1 MPLKLP
7 FTKPRASIGFPG
19 IVLGI
24 LLLAGLSG
32 CATRNSAPVAAFDL
46 GVPDAGALRPY
57 PLAVEVRLPGW
68 MDSEA
73 MTYRLAF
80 DDATR
85 RRDYAQNRWA
95 AAPSQLLAARLRR
108 QLGAAGQGG
117 CLVRVEVDLFE
128 QTFTAPDASQARLAG
143 RLTVLDARRRLVAG
157 RDVAYAVPAPTPDAR
172 GGVAAQAQAADAL
185 YRDAAVLVARLDG
198 ENGAVC
204 RDARTK

>member
-1 MPLKLP
+1 MPLKSPLA
-7 FTKPRASIGFPG
+7 KPRACIGFPG
-19 IVLGI
+19 MLLGI

-32 CATRNSAPVAAFDL
+32 CATRNAAPVAAFDL

-73 MTYRLAF
+73 MTYRLAYE
-80 DDATR
+80 DATR
-85 RRDYAQNRWA
+85 RRDYAQSRWA

-128 QTFTAPDASQARLAG
+128 QTFTAPQASQARLAG
-143 RLTVLDARRRLVAG
+143 RMTVLDPRRKSLAG
-157 RDVAYAVPAPTPDAR
+157 QDVAYAIAAPSADAR
-172 GGVAAQAQAADAL
+172 GGVAALVQAADAL
-185 YRDAAVLVARLDG
+185 ARDAAAMLARFDG
-198 ENGAVC
+198 ADASVC